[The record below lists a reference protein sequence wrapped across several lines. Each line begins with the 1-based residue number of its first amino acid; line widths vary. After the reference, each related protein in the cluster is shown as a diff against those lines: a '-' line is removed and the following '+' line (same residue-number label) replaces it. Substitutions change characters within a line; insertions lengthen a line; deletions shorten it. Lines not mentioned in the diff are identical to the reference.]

1 MLVRAYSYFYLR
13 TCGPFIR
20 DGIEPDRFIYAH
32 FQLDT
37 EVSVLFPYINGV
49 IPAAVL
55 LEKPLFIRFMLD
67 GFLCGLYPDHGVAAL
82 FEDRDQALEFL
93 ERLLAFLNDLNRRR
107 ESLEPNYKTWNP
119 VPILDIFRILP
130 RTNCRQCGYP
140 SCLAFAAALSKQ
152 QTAPDCCPGLQRP
165 IAQQLVYPVVDEQGR
180 LKSTVTID
188 LAAGPSPKTVEAQ
201 QRPIEMMESKL
212 ANLKHSGESR
222 EGGRKHSWPAPLSGR
237 ELEVLR
243 LLTQGATNLEISD
256 RLDIS
261 PHTVKSHVIH
271 IFNKLGVN
279 DRTQA
284 AVWAARHQLI

>member
-1 MLVRAYSYFYLR
+1 MLVRAYSDFYLR
-13 TCGPFIR
+13 TYGPFVKE
-20 DGIEPDRFIYAH
+20 GIEPDRYIYAH
-32 FQLDT
+32 FRLDS
-37 EVSVLFPYINGV
+37 EVSALFPYINGV
-49 IPAAVL
+49 IPAAVM

-107 ESLEPNYKTWNP
+107 DSLVPNYKIWNP
-119 VPILDIFRILP
+119 VPVLDIFRILP
-130 RTNCRQCGYP
+130 RTNCRQCGYS

-152 QTAPDCCPGLQRP
+152 QTGPDCCPGLQRP
-165 IAQQLVYPVVDEQGR
+165 LTQQLVYPVVDKQGQ

-188 LAAGPSPKTVEAQ
+188 LAAGQSAKTMKAE
-201 QRPIEMMESKL
+201 QRAIEMVESKL
-212 ANLKHSGESR
+212 SSLNHTGESL
-222 EGGRKHSWPAPLSGR
+222 EGGRKHSLPAPLTER

-243 LLTQGATNLEISD
+243 LLTQGATNLEISG